1 MRCRPAVDEAN
12 WQGSMRWFQDGLRAA
27 WELRDENHKF
37 KVVCIVHNTLD
48 VNWQEHIEY
57 WSRRDAIRIL
67 PIGDQYVRV

>member
-1 MRCRPAVDEAN
+1 M
-12 WQGSMRWFQDGLRAA
+12 RAA